1 MAFLHPRY
9 FPFCPKI
16 GFGGV
21 GVSNRTRYQGPFS
34 LEQAMALYWMVG
46 SITISGT
53 QKGPEDFKYSFTG
66 TGQPKMSDT
75 LCPAYLPD
83 SNFPNLLQWGWVQ
96 EIQSPP
102 STVFE
107 NPIVFSTASDIF
119 ADGRNVIY
127 SGNSYYV
134 AFAIRLGAE
143 EGASIISNSQTFN
156 TTKTLQITD
165 ETSVPI
171 TFFTVDNI
179 DDPLYTSTIDSL
191 TCTLRDP
198 S

>member
-16 GFGGV
+16 EFGGV
-21 GVSNRTRYQGPFS
+21 SVSNRTRYQGPFS
-34 LEQAMALYWMVG
+34 LEQAMALYWIVK

-53 QKGPEDFKYSFTG
+53 QVGPENYPYSFTG

-83 SNFPNLLQWGWVQ
+83 SAFSDLLQWGWA
-96 EIQSPP
+96 EELPKP
-102 STVFE
+102 EGTVFDT
-107 NPIVFSTASDIF
+107 PIRISTASDIF

-134 AFAIRLGAE
+134 AFEIRLGAE

-165 ETSVPI
+165 DTSVPI
-171 TFFTVDNI
+171 TFLTVDNI
-179 DDPLYTSTIDSL
+179 DDPLYISTIDSL

>member
-1 MAFLHPRY
+1 MAFLHPNY

-16 GFGGV
+16 GFDGV
-21 GVSNRTRYQGPFS
+21 GFANRSNYQGPFS

-53 QKGPEDFKYSFTG
+53 QKGTEDYGYSFTG
-66 TGQPKMSDT
+66 TGQSKMSDT

-83 SNFPNLLQWGWVQ
+83 SGYPDLLQWGWAQ
-96 EIQSPP
+96 DIPSPP
-102 STVFE
+102 LTVFE
-107 NPIVFSTASDIF
+107 NPIMFSTASDIL

-127 SGNSYYV
+127 SGGYYYV
-134 AFAIRLGAE
+134 AFRIYCGTE
-143 EGASIISNSQTFN
+143 EGAPIISDSQIFN

-165 ETSVPI
+165 DISVPI
-171 TFFTVDNI
+171 TFRTI
-179 DDPLYTSTIDSL
+179 AELEPYTSEIDSL